1 MVLGFPFGLD
11 SCAVPWRRSRPLA
24 RGLKMVT
31 MVLVTALGPRVPPQV
46 GPLLAP
52 PEQNFQ
58 AGASERNLLRLHQN
72 CTNVQEAVELGESLQ
87 KSTTTVS
94 NY

>member
-1 MVLGFPFGLD
+1 M
-11 SCAVPWRRSRPLA
+11 A
-24 RGLKMVT
+24 T

-46 GPLLAP
+46 GPLLAH

-72 CTNVQEAVELGESLQ
+72 CTNVQEAVELVNLFKKALQ
-87 KSTTTVS
+87 L
-94 NY
+94 